1 METPLLKR
9 RLNPI
14 LLISTVLTLALI
26 AGMSVVYQDQ
36 LNTLVSDNK
45 ELEQQLED
53 KKQTIENL
61 KAENKDLEDRAS
73 TLNSTSNQ
81 LRDLIDEKNQ
91 TIEQQESTITSL
103 RDQNQELETQVEG
116 LNSTVTELEANISE
130 IKNDLQSICENG
142 DNNLTDDSDQ
152 TCGDYGY

>member
-36 LNTLVSDNK
+36 LNNIVSDNK
-45 ELEQQLED
+45 DLEQQLEER
-53 KKQTIENL
+53 KHTIEGLESENEDL
-61 KAENKDLEDRAS
+61 KDRAS

-81 LRDLIDEKNQ
+81 LQDLIDEKNQ
-91 TIEQQESTITSL
+91 TIEEQESTITSL
-103 RDQNQELETQVEG
+103 GSEKEDLQNQVDSMNQTIRDLEG
-116 LNSTVTELEANISE
+116 NLSE
-130 IKNDLQSICENG
+130 VKNDLEDICEDD
-142 DNNLTDDSDQ
+142 DNNLTDSSDGI
-152 TCGDYGY
+152 CDDRGY

>member
-36 LNTLVSDNK
+36 LNNLVSDNK
-45 ELEQQLED
+45 DLKQQLEERE
-53 KKQTIENL
+53 QTIENL
-61 KAENKDLEDRAS
+61 ESENEDLEDRAS

-81 LRDLIDEKNQ
+81 LQDLIDEKNQ

-103 RDQNQELETQVEG
+103 ESENQELEDQVEG
-116 LNSTVTELEANISE
+116 LNSTVIELEANISE
-130 IKNDLQSICENG
+130 IENDLEDICENG
-142 DNNLTDDSDQ
+142 DNNLTDSSDE
-152 TCGDYGY
+152 TCEDYGY

>member
-26 AGMSVVYQDQ
+26 AGMSVIYQDQ
-36 LNTLVSDNK
+36 LNNLVSNNK
-45 ELEQQLED
+45 DLQQQLEE
-53 KKQTIENL
+53 KEQTIENL
-61 KAENKDLEDRAS
+61 ESENKDLEERAS

-81 LRDLIDEKNQ
+81 LQDLIDEKNQ
-91 TIEQQESTITSL
+91 TIEDQESTITNL
-103 RDQNQELETQVEG
+103 RNENQEIEDQVEG

-130 IKNDLQSICENG
+130 IENDLQGICENG
-142 DNNLTDDSDQ
+142 DNNLTDGSEQ
-152 TCGDYGY
+152 TCESYGY